1 MKQIKIYLIL
11 ALISSI
17 TPNPK
22 KIKTDRALE
31 NPLQNTPQTPTS
43 KEDYFRLMINHHVP
57 YYQGGWGPY
66 NIYKPL
72 GMTPPIQT
80 MMVNNASPPAPKTVM
95 PSDIKGKT
103 LYNVH
108 TYPHH
113 MSSPFNLHSFFN
125 VYNPNT
131 SQITSSSPL
140 HSAAL
145 GMHPFSTTGMVSP
158 FMNPY
163 SMMNPMMMGAYGMG
177 NSISGM
183 GVPGMGPQASA
194 FSGGLGSMGNGN
206 GGGMQRK
213 MQGQVQG
220 QMQGMMPGQMQGM
233 MPGQMQGMMPGQ
245 MQGMMQGRGRKL
257 GGDEKNR
264 DVKNKRVI

>member
-1 MKQIKIYLIL
+1 MKQIKKIYLIF
-11 ALISSI
+11 LII
-17 TPNPK
+17 TIQNVISTEKEAEEDLSQKVNVDGPPK
-22 KIKTDRALE
+22 LPQMQD
-31 NPLQNTPQTPTS
+31 QNQQ

-80 MMVNNASPPAPKTVM
+80 MMVNNATPPPPKTLM

-103 LYNVH
+103 SYNVH

-113 MSSPFNLHSFFN
+113 MSSPFNLHSFYN

-140 HSAAL
+140 HSAAA
-145 GMHPFSTTGMVSP
+145 GMHPFAQTGMVSP

-163 SMMNPMMMGAYGMG
+163 TMMNPMMMGAYGMA

-183 GVPGMGPQASA
+183 GVPGMGPQ
-194 FSGGLGSMGNGN
+194 FSGFHGGMGSMGGGMM
-206 GGGMQRK
+206 GGGGGNLHDIGNQE
-213 MQGQVQG
+213 G
-220 QMQGMMPGQMQGM
+220 GMN
-233 MPGQMQGMMPGQ
+233 
-245 MQGMMQGRGRKL
+245 RKL
-257 GGDEKNR
+257 SEANRKNR
-264 DVKNKRVI
+264 LI